1 MSTDNADAVVIGAG
15 HNGLVAAAMLAD
27 AGWDVMVL
35 EAQSVP
41 GGAVKSA
48 ELFPGYVSDLYSAFY
63 PLSVVS
69 PALAALHLEDHGLRW
84 THAPAV
90 VGRPRSADDDDAPVI
105 YREIDRTAAELERRQ
120 VGDGLG
126 WYALF
131 EQWEQIRGALIST
144 LVLALTVG
152 SRAKVG

>member
-1 MSTDNADAVVIGAG
+1 M
-15 HNGLVAAAMLAD
+15 
-27 AGWDVMVL
+27 
-35 EAQSVP
+35 
-41 GGAVKSA
+41 
-48 ELFPGYVSDLYSAFY
+48 
-63 PLSVVS
+63 VS

-90 VGRPRSADDDDAPVI
+90 VGHPRSADDDDAPVI
-105 YREIDRTAAELERRQ
+105 YREIDGTAAELERQ

-152 SRAKVG
+152 ARAKVG